1 MNTPE
6 IEELKLLVEQRYGK
20 KLSTTTDFEEFSF
33 TIQNKHGLAVSASTM
48 KRLYG
53 YVGDTHKTR
62 VATLDILAKY
72 IGHKDYASFVQWLK
86 KSTRYNSSFFGA
98 NQLLSSDKMP
108 GDIVE
113 IGWAPNRLLRLEYL
127 GDSTYRVVRA
137 SNSKLLAGDVFV
149 TGCFIKGQPLYLPYI
164 EREGERTPPFVAG
177 RNGGLSIM
185 REINVDGNGRQ

>member
-6 IEELKLLVEQRYGK
+6 IEELKLLLEEHYGK
-20 KLSTTTDFEEFSF
+20 KLSTTTEFDEFSLLL
-33 TIQNKHGLAVSASTM
+33 QKKYGLEVSASTM

-53 YVGDTHKTR
+53 YVGDSHKPR
-62 VATLDILAKY
+62 VATLDILSRY

-86 KSTRYNSSFFGA
+86 KSTRYNSSFLDA
-98 NQLLSSDKMP
+98 NQLLSSDIQP
-108 GDIVE
+108 GGIVE

-149 TGCFIKGQPLYLPYI
+149 TGCFVKEQPLYLPYI
-164 EREGERTPPFVAG
+164 ERGGERTPPFVAG

-185 REINVDGNGRQ
+185 REINVDGNDRQ

>member
-20 KLSTTTDFEEFSF
+20 KLSTTTDFDEFSLSL
-33 TIQNKHGLAVSASTM
+33 QKKNELAVSSSTM

-53 YVGDTHKTR
+53 YVGDTHKPR
-62 VATLDILAKY
+62 VATLDILSRY

-86 KSTRYNSSFFGA
+86 KSTRYNSSFFDA
-98 NQLLSSDKMP
+98 NQLVSSDILS

-113 IGWAPNRLLRLEYL
+113 IGWAPNRMLRLEYL
-127 GDSTYRVVRA
+127 GDSKYRILEA
-137 SNSKLLAGDVFV
+137 SNSKLRVGDVFI

-164 EREGERTPPFVAG
+164 ERDGQHTPPFVAG

-185 REINVDGNGRQ
+185 RRINAVDND